1 MQKEKT
7 PRVDAAAPSAAS
19 AAAATRVAAPPLAVL
34 LALLLPLLLIA
45 LLLLALLL
53 APVATLAA
61 RRYEAGGSRPRL
73 STINSVNQLLCI
85 NSCEGAT
92 ATACYSSVASNE
104 LAVRHKEPMGS
115 RALALR
121 SCSAP
126 PRAPRRTAPRRRR
139 L

>member
-45 LLLLALLL
+45 LLLLLALLL

-92 ATACYSSVASNE
+92 ATAC
-104 LAVRHKEPMGS
+104 H
-115 RALALR
+115 
-121 SCSAP
+121 
-126 PRAPRRTAPRRRR
+126 
-139 L
+139 

>member
-85 NSCEGAT
+85 NSCEWAT
-92 ATACYSSVASNE
+92 ATACYS
-104 LAVRHKEPMGS
+104 
-115 RALALR
+115 
-121 SCSAP
+121 
-126 PRAPRRTAPRRRR
+126 
-139 L
+139 